1 MSEHKI
7 PWDELSGESN
17 LKGKY
22 KVSFELDVKDEDKV
36 AIETLHEVIA
46 SGFAGNAVLNKISRL
61 DLEKSEPKSALKVGD
76 RILIRYG
83 IEVKAEL
90 EDYGGHLVVGWKGD
104 SVGMESQKLGTIKVQ
119 IPKDIVA
126 TINNISGEEVELVD
140 FEQPF
145 NVPLKN
151 KHTGELEDTLVNID
165 TISLPTSY
173 IKSVMEEL

>member
-17 LKGKY
+17 LRGKY
-22 KVSFELDVKDEDKV
+22 KVSFELDVKEDDKV
-36 AIETLHEVIA
+36 TIETLHEVIA

-61 DLEKSEPKSALKVGD
+61 GLEKEEPKPTFKVGD
-76 RILIRYG
+76 QVRIKDC
-83 IEVKAEL
+83 IEVEAEL
-90 EDYGGHLVVGWKGD
+90 EDCGEHLIVGWKGD
-104 SVGMESQKLGTIKVQ
+104 SAGMELHKLGTVKIQ

-126 TINNISGEEVELVD
+126 TVNDISGDEVELTD
-140 FEQPF
+140 FQQPF

-151 KHTGELEDTLVNID
+151 KYTGELEDILINID
-165 TISLPTSY
+165 AISLPTSY